1 MELQWHKSAV
11 KRGKVGIIRSY
22 KGIAQRSRRRQ
33 PERSDPGGGGLPG
46 QPALCVIFSMKFIIK
61 RQSIYLLLYI
71 SPAYSYILY
80 ILFPAFSLSPFL
92 SQLRV
97 SGTPLLWLQSDL
109 WYSPIAIF
117 KIALKIKKTPAVLSA
132 RALSWKNLQLGLLA
146 IPLYHISALIARK
159 IPPAEARGIF
169 PEKGYDGK
177 PSECLSLFAVLMLHN
192 DGIFTAFVVHSGI
205 VFASFIA
212 SNKT

>member
-1 MELQWHKSAV
+1 MGKAWQNGHNSELIGRSA
-11 KRGKVGIIRSY
+11 
-22 KGIAQRSRRRQ
+22 AQQ
-33 PERSDPGGGGLPG
+33 AAAAGAERPGGRGSAR
-46 QPALCVIFSMKFIIK
+46 PASPVCYILYE
-61 RQSIYLLLYI
+61 IYNKKDHLYIYYYI
-71 SPAYSYILY
+71 SPLLIVIYYIYSPSP
-80 ILFPAFSLSPFL
+80 LFLLPF
-92 SQLRV
+92 QLQV

-169 PEKGYDGK
+169 PEK
-177 PSECLSLFAVLMLHN
+177 
-192 DGIFTAFVVHSGI
+192 
-205 VFASFIA
+205 
-212 SNKT
+212 

>member
-1 MELQWHKSAV
+1 
-11 KRGKVGIIRSY
+11 
-22 KGIAQRSRRRQ
+22 
-33 PERSDPGGGGLPG
+33 
-46 QPALCVIFSMKFIIK
+46 MKFIIK

-80 ILFPAFSLSPFL
+80 ILFPAFSLSPSL

-205 VFASFIA
+205 VFASMFTICTSKFKLSPHA
-212 SNKT
+212 GLAPDYSPLLRNEPPLSIMPTSTLSAPPA